1 MALDGELLRCVGD
14 LCPPADTHRSR
25 CVGTGKRRVSVPVA
39 LVFANALSYTVH
51 GTGSLHYYA
60 GLMTKLNL
68 VNKHW
73 LNIQC
78 SACRHDVSVPVQR
91 FIDLGVNDIF
101 EVKAKSKCKR
111 CGRKGDAE
119 IVIYYRNEYDVERE
133 KNAAS
138 DEDTA
143 VESEAK

>member
-1 MALDGELLRCVGD
+1 
-14 LCPPADTHRSR
+14 
-25 CVGTGKRRVSVPVA
+25 
-39 LVFANALSYTVH
+39 
-51 GTGSLHYYA
+51 
-60 GLMTKLNL
+60 MTKLNL
-68 VNKHW
+68 INKHW

-78 SACRHDVSVPVQR
+78 SSCRHDVSVPVR
-91 FIDLGVNDIF
+91 KFIDLGVKDIF
-101 EVKAKSKCKR
+101 EVKAKSKCKQ

-119 IVIYYRNEYDVERE
+119 IVIYYRNEADVLRK

>member
-1 MALDGELLRCVGD
+1 MSV
-14 LCPPADTHRSR
+14 PADE
-25 CVGTGKRRVSVPVA
+25 
-39 LVFANALSYTVH
+39 VFANALSYKVH
-51 GTGSLHYYA
+51 GIGSLRYYV

-78 SACRHDVSVPVQR
+78 SACRHDVSVPVQK
-91 FIDLGVNDIF
+91 FIDSGVNDIF
-101 EVKAKSKCKR
+101 EVKAKSKCQR

-133 KNAAS
+133 KMLHPI
-138 DEDTA
+138 
-143 VESEAK
+143 KMQQ

>member
-1 MALDGELLRCVGD
+1 MDFVCPLVGE
-14 LCPPADTHRSR
+14 HRSR
-25 CVGTGKRRVSVPVA
+25 CVGICIRRVSVPVDE
-39 LVFANALSYTVH
+39 VIANAWSYTVH
-51 GTGSLHYYA
+51 DIGLLRYFV

-78 SACRHDVSVPVQR
+78 SACRHDVSVPVQKS
-91 FIDLGVNDIF
+91 IDLGVNDIF
-101 EVKAKSKCKR
+101 EVKAKSKCKG

-133 KNAAS
+133 KNAAP
-138 DEDTA
+138 DEDA
-143 VESEAK
+143 AGRE

>member
-1 MALDGELLRCVGD
+1 
-14 LCPPADTHRSR
+14 
-25 CVGTGKRRVSVPVA
+25 
-39 LVFANALSYTVH
+39 
-51 GTGSLHYYA
+51 
-60 GLMTKLNL
+60 MTKLNL

-78 SACRHDVSVPVQR
+78 SACRHDVSVPVQK

-101 EVKAKSKCKR
+101 DVKAKSKCKR

-133 KNAAS
+133 KNAAP
-138 DEDTA
+138 DEDAA
-143 VESEAK
+143 VMNSEAIENRL

>member
-1 MALDGELLRCVGD
+1 MSV
-14 LCPPADTHRSR
+14 PADE
-25 CVGTGKRRVSVPVA
+25 
-39 LVFANALSYTVH
+39 VFANAWSYTVH
-51 GTGSLHYYA
+51 DIGSLHYYA

-78 SACRHDVSVPVQR
+78 SKCRHDVSVPVQK

-101 EVKAKSKCKR
+101 EVKAKSKCQR

-119 IVIYYRNEYDVERE
+119 IVIYYRNEVDADR
-133 KNAAS
+133 K
-138 DEDTA
+138 DG
-143 VESEAK
+143 

>member
-1 MALDGELLRCVGD
+1 
-14 LCPPADTHRSR
+14 
-25 CVGTGKRRVSVPVA
+25 
-39 LVFANALSYTVH
+39 
-51 GTGSLHYYA
+51 
-60 GLMTKLNL
+60 MTKLNL
-68 VNKHW
+68 INKHYI
-73 LNIQC
+73 NIQC
-78 SACRHDVSVPVQR
+78 SACRHDVSVPVQK

-133 KNAAS
+133 KNAAP
-138 DEDTA
+138 DKDAA

>member
-1 MALDGELLRCVGD
+1 
-14 LCPPADTHRSR
+14 
-25 CVGTGKRRVSVPVA
+25 
-39 LVFANALSYTVH
+39 
-51 GTGSLHYYA
+51 
-60 GLMTKLNL
+60 MTKLNL
-68 VNKHW
+68 INKHW

-78 SACRHDVSVPVQR
+78 SSCRHDVSVPVQQ

-101 EVKAKSKCKR
+101 QVKAKSKCKQ

-133 KNAAS
+133 KNAAC

-143 VESEAK
+143 SRE